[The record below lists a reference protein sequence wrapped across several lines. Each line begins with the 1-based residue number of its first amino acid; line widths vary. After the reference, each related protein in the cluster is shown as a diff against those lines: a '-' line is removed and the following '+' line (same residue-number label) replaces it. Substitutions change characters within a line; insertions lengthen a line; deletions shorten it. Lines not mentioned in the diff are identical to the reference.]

1 MSVIITCIHQFNK
14 PEVNIKYLIFHKKT
28 VMRRLSS
35 RESFGCM
42 EFFDFAVLS
51 DGVKSDS
58 GSGGSGNHSLT
69 EEKSEKTRIVG
80 EKNRGKPT

>member
-1 MSVIITCIHQFNK
+1 
-14 PEVNIKYLIFHKKT
+14 
-28 VMRRLSS
+28 MRRLSS

-80 EKNRGKPT
+80 EKNRGKPTWLRVFFSRSISLHDSLLTGKLPAW